1 MGIQQ
6 TSSPDFRG
14 HKKRATDVSGA
25 FTKTVMNH
33 IRKKIINRTQRGTDA
48 KLKKFKPYSNSYVEQ
63 YNKRGAGKV
72 KSKDH
77 VTLTD
82 TAKMLNSIR
91 VKKIKNGMKIWIPA
105 KGSSK
110 DGKTITNADKARFIQ
125 KYGRKFFNI
134 DKKQRAYIK
143 RRVGRF
149 VVRGVK

>member
-1 MGIQQ
+1 MGIRQ

-25 FTKTVMNH
+25 FTKTVMNF
-33 IRKKIINRTQRGTDA
+33 IRKKIIDRTQRGTDA
-48 KLKKFKPYSNSYVEQ
+48 KLKKFKPYSDGYVER
-63 YNKRGAGKV
+63 YNKRGAGKP

-82 TAKMLNSIR
+82 TSKMLNSIR

-105 KGSSK
+105 KVSSE
-110 DGKTITNADKARFIQ
+110 DGTTTESDKARFIQ
-125 KYGRKFFNI
+125 KHGRKFFNI

>member
-1 MGIQQ
+1 MAIIQ
-6 TSSPDFRG
+6 TSRPDFRAQ
-14 HKKRATDVSGA
+14 KKRATDTGGA
-25 FTKTVMNH
+25 FTKTVINFV
-33 IRKKIINRTQRGTDA
+33 RKKIIERTQRGTDA
-48 KLKKFKPYSNSYVEQ
+48 KLKKFKPYSSGYVEQ

-91 VKKIKNGMKIWIPA
+91 VKKIKNGMKVWIPA
-105 KGSSK
+105 SEAK
-110 DGKTITNADKARFIQ
+110 KANSIQ

-149 VVRGVK
+149 IVRGVK